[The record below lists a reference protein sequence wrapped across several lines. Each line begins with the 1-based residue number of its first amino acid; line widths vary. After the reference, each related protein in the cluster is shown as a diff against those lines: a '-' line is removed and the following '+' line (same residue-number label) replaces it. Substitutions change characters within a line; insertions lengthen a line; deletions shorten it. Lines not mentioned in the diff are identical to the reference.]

1 MDKLKIGKIFGKIF
15 KYGYIGNLFVIKY
28 GKKIF
33 VIGMNYY
40 LNLLIFIIYFFLYF
54 FVNYYIFSVNYIAF
68 NISNFVFLI
77 ALFFTHIMLT
87 ISDPGINKSKK
98 NLVKCDC
105 DKCYINEKKDFIHC
119 CFCDIC
125 IRNLDHHCDFIGK
138 CIGQRNYNIFVCFII
153 CMLLYILSLFA
164 SFFSTFIKLNHK

>member
-1 MDKLKIGKIFGKIF
+1 MDKLKVGKKFGKIF

-28 GKKIF
+28 RKNVF

-54 FVNYYIFSVNYIAF
+54 FINYYIFSVNYIAF
-68 NISNFVFLI
+68 NVSNFVLLI

-87 ISDPGINKSKK
+87 ISDPGINNSRKY
-98 NLVKCDC
+98 LVKCSS
-105 DKCYINEKKDFIHC
+105 DKCYINEKKNFIHC
-119 CFCDIC
+119 CYCDIC

-138 CIGQRNYNIFVCFII
+138 CIGHRNYNIFIWFII

-164 SFFSTFIKLNHK
+164 SVFSTLIKLNH